1 MYYNTE
7 VVHKAGI
14 IDHLIP
20 VLVLIASV
28 LIGLWEL
35 IPRAI
40 NMMSTLYLGDLALGI
55 PLMAETGI
63 VFIIWAV
70 VLYIGG
76 SGILRLYRFKRYAR
90 KIGTDKSIELM
101 YFADIADETEEFVI
115 KDVKKMIKKGWFKN
129 GVLDEKSALLIIKD
143 ES

>member
-14 IDHLIP
+14 VDHLIP
-20 VLVLIASV
+20 VLILIASI
-28 LIGLWEL
+28 LIGLWEV

-40 NMMSTLYLGDLALGI
+40 NMMSTLYLGDMSTGV
-55 PLMAETGI
+55 PLMAETGV
-63 VFIIWAV
+63 VFILWAV
-70 VLYIGG
+70 ILYIGG

-101 YFADIADETEEFVI
+101 YFADIADETEAFVI
-115 KDVKKMIKKGWFKN
+115 KDVKKMIKKGWFQN
-129 GVLDEKSALLIIKD
+129 AVIDEEKALLIIKD
-143 ES
+143 

>member
-14 IDHLIP
+14 VDHVIP
-20 VLVLIASV
+20 VLILVASV
-28 LIGLWEL
+28 LIGLWEV

-40 NMMSTLYLGDLALGI
+40 NMMSTLYLGDLAAGV
-55 PLMAETGI
+55 PLMAETGA

-70 VLYIGG
+70 ILYVGG

-101 YFADIADETEEFVI
+101 YFADIADETEAFVI
-115 KDVKKMIKKGWFKN
+115 KDVKKMIKKGWFQN
-129 GVLDEKSALLIIKD
+129 AVVDEEKALLIIK
-143 ES
+143 E

>member
-14 IDHLIP
+14 VDHVIP
-20 VLVLIASV
+20 VLILIASV

-40 NMMSTLYLGDLALGI
+40 NMMSTLYLGDLAAGI
-55 PLMAETGI
+55 PLMAETGV
-63 VFIIWAV
+63 VFIIWAII
-70 VLYIGG
+70 LYIGG

-90 KIGTDKSIELM
+90 KLGTDKSIELM
-101 YFADIADETEEFVI
+101 YFADIADETEEFVK
-115 KDVKKMIKKGWFKN
+115 KDVKKMIKKGWFEN
-129 GVLDEKSALLIIKD
+129 AVLDEENSLLIIK
-143 ES
+143 E

>member
-14 IDHLIP
+14 VDHVIP

-40 NMMSTLYLGDLALGI
+40 NMMSTLYLGDLTAGI
-55 PLMAETGI
+55 PLMAETGV
-63 VFIIWAV
+63 VFIIWAII
-70 VLYIGG
+70 LYIGG

-90 KIGTDKSIELM
+90 KLGTDKSIELM
-101 YFADIADETEEFVI
+101 YFADIADETEEFVK
-115 KDVKKMIKKGWFKN
+115 KDVKKMIKKGWFEN
-129 GVLDEKSALLIIKD
+129 AVLDEENSLLIIK
-143 ES
+143 E

>member
-7 VVHKAGI
+7 VVHKAGMV
-14 IDHLIP
+14 DHIIP
-20 VLVLIASV
+20 VLILIASV
-28 LIGLWEL
+28 LIGLWEV

-40 NMMSTLYLGDLALGI
+40 NMMSALYLGDMAVAM
-55 PLMAETGI
+55 PLVAETGI
-63 VFIIWAV
+63 VFILWAV

-115 KDVKKMIKKGWFKN
+115 KDVKKMIKKGWFQN
-129 GVLDEKSALLIIKD
+129 GVLDEENALLIIKD
-143 ES
+143 

>member
-14 IDHLIP
+14 VDHLIP

-28 LIGLWEL
+28 LIGLWEV

-40 NMMSTLYLGDLALGI
+40 NMMSTLYLGDMSTGV
-55 PLMAETGI
+55 PLMAETGV
-63 VFIIWAV
+63 VFILWAV
-70 VLYIGG
+70 ILYIGG

-101 YFADIADETEEFVI
+101 YFADIADETEAFVI
-115 KDVKKMIKKGWFKN
+115 KDVKKMIKKGWFQN
-129 GVLDEKSALLIIKD
+129 AVIDEEKALLIIKD
-143 ES
+143 